1 MSAAEAAPA
10 ALLEDL
16 QALRG
21 ELEAE
26 LRARAADVQATQGVS
41 YLLLSGFLV
50 FFMQVRLL
58 SAAPPLPS
66 RLDGRPPLRSAAYP
80 YAC

>member
-1 MSAAEAAPA
+1 MSAAEAAPAPA

-16 QALRG
+16 QALQ
-21 ELEAE
+21 AE

-58 SAAPPLPS
+58 SAAPPPS

>member
-1 MSAAEAAPA
+1 MSAAEAAPAPA

-16 QALRG
+16 QALQ
-21 ELEAE
+21 AE

-58 SAAPPLPS
+58 SAAPPPPS

>member
-50 FFMQVRLL
+50 FFMQVRL
-58 SAAPPLPS
+58 PK
-66 RLDGRPPLRSAAYP
+66 RPRRR
-80 YAC
+80 